1 MSPVTLLKYLCGS
14 RAAIHRLA
22 STRWS
27 LAIGAALVLT
37 ASLARNYDGKYL
49 PGEWQSLLHGFGV
62 SIPNAFLLFTIF
74 WLMSLSR
81 GTERPRFFHG
91 YLAFLGLFWL
101 TSPMAWLYA
110 VPYERFL
117 TPLGA
122 IEANVRTLAFV
133 SIWRVALMA
142 RALSVLWKIPFV
154 PTCIVVAL
162 YGDVLVFGAASLME
176 APLMDFMGGLQH
188 SPEDAYL
195 SGIQF
200 STVVFSVLASPVL
213 LIASLV
219 SLRWLRPTWSPVE
232 QTDPARPTRGL
243 IALVVVA
250 LAAWV
255 PLLWWMQ
262 PEQRN
267 RYQAESL
274 IRSGQL
280 EEAINFMAERPRE
293 AFPPIWDPPPR
304 TSYRD
309 HTPDATAMEVALRE
323 HRGDDW
329 AARLYFRK
337 HLKITLR
344 FFANRYGGSNEI
356 VELLKHFTDL
366 PDEVRNGLY
375 FHISHDPSFSD
386 PDRAAIR
393 EQLDKHRSKDEGA
406 FFGDDPPAR

>member
-1 MSPVTLLKYLCGS
+1 MSPLTLLKYLCGS
-14 RAAIHRLA
+14 RAAIQRLA

-27 LAIGAALVLT
+27 LAIGTALVLT

-49 PGEWQSLLHGFGV
+49 PGEWESLLHGFGV
-62 SIPNAFLLFTIF
+62 SIPNAFLLFSIF
-74 WLMSLSR
+74 WLLGLER
-81 GTERPRFFHG
+81 GNPRPRFFRG

-110 VPYERFL
+110 VPYEHFL
-117 TPLGA
+117 TPLEA
-122 IEANVRTLAFV
+122 IQANVRTLAFV

-142 RALSVLWKIPFV
+142 RVLSVLWKMPFV

-162 YGDVLVFGAASLME
+162 YGDVLIFGAASMME

-219 SLRWLRPTWSPVE
+219 SLRWLRPAWTPLPLASE
-232 QTDPARPTRGL
+232 RPSRGL
-243 IALVVVA
+243 IAFVIAA
-250 LAAWV
+250 LIAWV
-255 PLLWWMQ
+255 PLLRWMQ

-267 RYQAESL
+267 RYHAETL
-274 IRSGQL
+274 IRAGQL
-280 EEAINFMAERPRE
+280 ADALNYMAERPRE

-309 HTPDATAMEVALRE
+309 HAPDATAMEVALRE

-344 FFANRYGGSNEI
+344 YFANRYGGSNEI
-356 VELLKHFTDL
+356 AEMLKHFADL
-366 PDEVRNGLY
+366 PDEVRRGLY

-393 EQLDKHRSKDEGA
+393 EQLEKHRTKNEGA
-406 FFGDDPPAR
+406 FFGDDPSAN

>member
-1 MSPVTLLKYLCGS
+1 MSPLTLLKYLCGS
-14 RAAIHRLA
+14 RAAIQRLA

-27 LAIGAALVLT
+27 LAIGTALVLT
-37 ASLARNYDGKYL
+37 ASLARNYDGEYL
-49 PGEWQSLLHGFGV
+49 PGEWESLLHGFGV
-62 SIPNAFLLFTIF
+62 SIPNAFLLFSIF
-74 WLMSLSR
+74 WLLGLER
-81 GTERPRFFHG
+81 GNPRPRFFRG

-110 VPYERFL
+110 VPYEHFL
-117 TPLGA
+117 TPLEA
-122 IEANVRTLAFV
+122 IQANVRTLAFV

-142 RALSVLWKIPFV
+142 RVLSVLWKMPFV

-162 YGDVLVFGAASLME
+162 YGDVLIFGAASMME

-219 SLRWLRPTWSPVE
+219 SLRWLRPAWTPLPLASE
-232 QTDPARPTRGL
+232 RPSRGL
-243 IALVVVA
+243 IAFVIAA
-250 LAAWV
+250 LIAWV
-255 PLLWWMQ
+255 PLLRWMQ

-267 RYQAESL
+267 RYHAETL
-274 IRSGQL
+274 IRAGQL
-280 EEAINFMAERPRE
+280 ADALNYMAERPRE

-309 HTPDATAMEVALRE
+309 HAPDATAMEVALRE

-344 FFANRYGGSNEI
+344 YFANRYGGSNEI
-356 VELLKHFTDL
+356 AEMLKHFADL
-366 PDEVRNGLY
+366 PDEVRRGLY

-393 EQLDKHRSKDEGA
+393 EQLEKHRTKNE
-406 FFGDDPPAR
+406 